1 MRNNI
6 VTHIFVTT
14 LLHIYLPAISS
25 LVNCIIM
32 ETRRDA
38 FHAIADPTRRDILA
52 VLASKRMNLN
62 SIAEHFPVSRPAI
75 SRHIK
80 VLTECGLVVISQQGR
95 ERYCEAR
102 LQNLKEVSDWI
113 DHYKKFWNTQFA
125 SLDKYLQK
133 VQSKKRKK

>member
-1 MRNNI
+1 
-6 VTHIFVTT
+6 
-14 LLHIYLPAISS
+14 
-25 LVNCIIM
+25 M

>member
-1 MRNNI
+1 LRNNL
-6 VTHIFVTT
+6 VTYIFVTT
-14 LLHIYLPAISS
+14 LLH
-25 LVNCIIM
+25 NM

-52 VLASKRMNLN
+52 VLASKPMNLN
-62 SIAEHFPVSRPAI
+62 SIAENFPVSRPAI

-80 VLTECGLVVISQQGR
+80 VLTECGLVVITQQGR

-102 LQNLKEVSDWI
+102 LHKLSEVSDWI
-113 DHYKKFWNTQFA
+113 DHYKKFWNEQFT

-133 VQSKKRKK
+133 VQSKKKK

>member
-1 MRNNI
+1 
-6 VTHIFVTT
+6 
-14 LLHIYLPAISS
+14 
-25 LVNCIIM
+25 
-32 ETRRDA
+32 
-38 FHAIADPTRRDILA
+38 
-52 VLASKRMNLN
+52 MNLN

-102 LQNLKEVSDWI
+102 FQNLKEVSDWI
-113 DHYKKFWNTQFA
+113 EHYRKFWNTQFA
-125 SLDKYLQK
+125 SLDKYLKK

>member
-1 MRNNI
+1 
-6 VTHIFVTT
+6 
-14 LLHIYLPAISS
+14 
-25 LVNCIIM
+25 M

-52 VLASKRMNLN
+52 VLASKPMNLN

-80 VLTECGLVVISQQGR
+80 VLTECGLVVISQLGR

-113 DHYKKFWNTQFA
+113 DHHRKFWNTQFT